1 MHHYKRILYHTLN
14 NVIKV
19 IAQCAVCTD
28 MRIAEAFQIFKLSQ
42 YGVRWAH
49 DVRGTSVMRRP
60 KRSVEARFQRDYE
73 ERRKA

>member
-42 YGVRWAH
+42 YGVRWK
-49 DVRGTSVMRRP
+49 T
-60 KRSVEARFQRDYE
+60 RFQRDYE
-73 ERRKA
+73 EHRKA

>member
-42 YGVRWAH
+42 YGVRWK
-49 DVRGTSVMRRP
+49 T
-60 KRSVEARFQRDYE
+60 RFQRDYE